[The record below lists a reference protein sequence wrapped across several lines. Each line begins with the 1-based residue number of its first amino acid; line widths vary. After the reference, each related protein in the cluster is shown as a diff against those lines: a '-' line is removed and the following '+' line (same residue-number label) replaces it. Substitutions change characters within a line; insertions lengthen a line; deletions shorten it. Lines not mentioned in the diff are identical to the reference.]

1 MGISELASCVM
12 ATRDRERFVPQAL
25 GCFAAQRYPF
35 RELIVVDDGE
45 VSVEGLCRGVAGVK
59 YLRLDRRTP
68 TGRKL
73 NLGFECAKG
82 SILQKLDD
90 DDYYGPD
97 FLARAAARIQASRWR
112 RAIAAWDCF
121 LVHLA
126 GSPELR
132 FSGYGW
138 MAGGTLCFRREVWAS
153 RPFRAVARDEDAMF
167 LEDHP
172 GRRLRVRDAPEQY
185 VLVRHG
191 RNTWNRFRAGADVDA
206 FLSDLSIYPKTL
218 GEVAGQAAA
227 KFYSGLSGV
236 ATGRCRTS
244 KCFRSARQG

>member
-1 MGISELASCVM
+1 MGKNELVSCVM
-12 ATRDRERFVPQAL
+12 ATRDRRRFIPHAL
-25 GCFAAQRYPF
+25 GCFAAQTHPF

-45 VSVEGLCRGVAGVK
+45 VSVEALCSGVAGVK

-73 NLGFECAKG
+73 NLGFECAGG

-90 DDYYGPD
+90 DDHYGPD

-121 LVHLA
+121 LVHMA
-126 GSPELR
+126 GSAELR
-132 FSGYGW
+132 FSGHGW
-138 MAGGTLCFRREVWAS
+138 MAGGTLCFRREVWES
-153 RPFRAVARDEDAMF
+153 GPFRAVARDEDATF

-191 RNTWNRFRAGADVDA
+191 RNTWRRFSNGTDVDG
-206 FLSDLSIYPKTL
+206 FLRALNVYPKTL
-218 GEVAGQAAA
+218 EEVAGPETAN
-227 KFYSGLSGV
+227 FYAGLSGA
-236 ATGRCRTS
+236 ATGRSRAS
-244 KCFRSARQG
+244 RRFRSARQG

>member
-1 MGISELASCVM
+1 MGISELVSCVM
-12 ATRDRERFVPQAL
+12 ATRDRGRFIPQAL
-25 GCFAAQRYPF
+25 GCFAAQTHPF

-45 VSVEGLCRGVAGVK
+45 DSVEALCRGVAGVK
-59 YLRLDRRTP
+59 HLRLDRRTP

-73 NLGFECAKG
+73 NLGFECAKA

-97 FLARAAARIQASRWR
+97 FLATAAARIQASRWR

-126 GSPELR
+126 GSAELR

-138 MAGGTLCFRREVWAS
+138 LAGGTLCFRREVWES
-153 RPFRAVARDEDAMF
+153 GPFRAVARDEDAMF

-191 RNTWNRFRAGADVDA
+191 RNTWNRFRTGADVDEYLRG
-206 FLSDLSIYPKTL
+206 LSAYPKTL
-218 GEVAGQAAA
+218 REVVGPEAA
-227 KFYSGLSGV
+227 KFYSGLNGT
-236 ATGRCRTS
+236 ATGRSRAS
-244 KCFRSARQG
+244 IRFRSARQG